1 MSKFA
6 TCEGRTGKKPTLSPG
21 ELTPLVLD
29 TFKYHCE
36 SYFSFKGTLLAT
48 QVATFLRCIRDVH
61 IVNWLRPA
69 AEKKHYLRKD
79 WEQTTRI
86 EVMSSRMEDNKSFDS
101 YYTCIISLSSLLID
115 TAAELLSTRI
125 RHIVEAGIIP
135 DLQLALNNDAIVTAV
150 DAEDLLK

>member
-6 TCEGRTGKKPTLSPG
+6 TCEGRTGKLLTLSPG

-36 SYFSFKGTLLAT
+36 SYFSFKGTLPAT
-48 QVATFLRCIRDVH
+48 QVATVLCCIRDVH

-69 AEKKHYLRKD
+69 AEKKRVCALTFDEFIGELQSKYLCKD

-86 EVMSSRMEDNKSFDS
+86 EVMSSRMEEDESFDS
-101 YYTCIISLSSLLID
+101 YYTRVISLSSLLID
-115 TAAELLSTRI
+115 TAAELPKTR
-125 RHIVEAGIIP
+125 
-135 DLQLALNNDAIVTAV
+135 
-150 DAEDLLK
+150 